1 MGPPPPPSEPSHD
14 AEKRPT
20 EVTGAPNHDGSD
32 VEKNERRVEERG
44 EAEKPSASS
53 SSSPPSSETDGTP
66 DLLPGA
72 VDPNDGRDM
81 DTAGVADRALSRTTT
96 RSSIGPGP
104 PPDGGLKAWLA
115 IFGTHL
121 TIMNTWGIVNSFG
134 VFQPYYTTLL
144 SLPPSDVAWIG
155 SFEVFLL
162 FFVGAFTGRL
172 TDAGYFRPLFI
183 SGFLLV
189 VLGMFATSFCTQY
202 WQFFLAQGICMGLGN
217 GCLFCPC
224 LSTASTYF
232 DKKKAFALGFVSI
245 GSSTG
250 GMIYPSMV
258 RQLLPKIGFAWTIR
272 AIAFVQ
278 MGTLLVTA
286 VVLKPRIKP
295 RKTGSM
301 VEWAAFKEPE
311 YTFYAV
317 GSFLNYLGVFFAS
330 YYIAS
335 YSRDIIGLSY
345 TSSLNLL
352 LLLNGT
358 GVPGRVIPAYFAD
371 IFGTVNMFIPMSF
384 ASGVMMLCWPAVS
397 SITGLYVWTALY
409 GFSTGAI
416 QSLMPAGLG
425 TLTADPRKQGTRM
438 GMTFTI
444 ISFAVLIGQPIA
456 GAIISATGGSYVGA
470 QVYAGVCLLSGMC
483 FLVAARTARARRSGK
498 WLWIKV

>member
-1 MGPPPPPSEPSHD
+1 MTTP
-14 AEKRPT
+14 
-20 EVTGAPNHDGSD
+20 
-32 VEKNERRVEERG
+32 
-44 EAEKPSASS
+44 
-53 SSSPPSSETDGTP
+53 SPPSSEPSD
-66 DLLPGA
+66 DA
-72 VDPNDGRDM
+72 EKQMSQRAN
-81 DTAGVADRALSRTTT
+81 GVADQDKVSFEKNENDEEKYPGKYAESPATVSPSAGNGGDPDTSPDGTDSRADQEPENLVDRVLSRVTT

-104 PPDGGLKAWLA
+104 PPDGGVKAWLA

-121 TIMNTWGIVNSFG
+121 VIMNTWGIVNSYG
-134 VFQPYYTTLL
+134 VFQPYYTTTL
-144 SLPPSDVAWIG
+144 SRPPSDIAWIG

-162 FFVGAFTGRL
+162 FFVGTFTGRL
-172 TDAGYFRPLFI
+172 TDAGYFRSLFFA
-183 SGFLLV
+183 GFLLV
-189 VLGMFATSFCTQY
+189 VLGMVATSFCTQY

-217 GCLFCPC
+217 GFLFCPS

-232 DKKKAFALGFVSI
+232 DRKKALALGFVSI

-258 RQLLPKIGFAWTIR
+258 RQLLPKIGFGWTIR
-272 AIAFVQ
+272 AIALVQ
-278 MGTLLVTA
+278 LVTLLVTA
-286 VVLKPRIKP
+286 LVLKPRIKP
-295 RKTGSM
+295 RKAGSL
-301 VEWAAFKEPE
+301 VEWAAFKELE

-358 GVPGRVIPAYFAD
+358 GVPGRLIPAYFASYYV
-371 IFGTVNMFIPMSF
+371 GTVNMYIPMSF
-384 ASGVMMLCWPAVS
+384 ISGLMMLCWPAVS
-397 SITGLYVWTALY
+397 SITGLYVWTTFY
-409 GFSTGAI
+409 GFFTGAI
-416 QSLMPAGLG
+416 QSLMPSGIG

-456 GAIISATGGSYVGA
+456 GAIISAQSGSYVGA
-470 QVYAGVCLLSGMC
+470 QVFAGVCMLAGMC
-483 FLVAARTARARRSGK
+483 FLIAARMARAKKSGNL
-498 WLWIKV
+498 LWTKV

>member
-1 MGPPPPPSEPSHD
+1 MTLPSPQP
-14 AEKRPT
+14 AETSYPT
-20 EVTGAPNHDGSD
+20 ERQSPQSEARRDGEL
-32 VEKNERRVEERG
+32 VERHQEQAIG
-44 EAEKPSASS
+44 GGDDAEKPSVFLPSSDEDAPSAAKLPNAGLGADPETGGAAGRILSRVTTASS
-53 SSSPPSSETDGTP
+53 
-66 DLLPGA
+66 L
-72 VDPNDGRDM
+72 
-81 DTAGVADRALSRTTT
+81 
-96 RSSIGPGP
+96 GPGP
-104 PPDGGLKAWLA
+104 PPDGGITAWLA

-144 SLPPSDVAWIG
+144 NRPPSDVAWIG

-183 SGFLLV
+183 IGFLLV
-189 VLGMFATSFCTQY
+189 VLGMIATSFCTQY

-232 DKKKAFALGFVSI
+232 DKRKALALGFVSI
-245 GSSTG
+245 GSSSG

-258 RQLLPKIGFAWTIR
+258 RQLLPKIGFGWTIR

-278 MGTLLVTA
+278 MGTLLITA

-295 RKTGSM
+295 RKAGNL
-301 VEWAAFKEPE
+301 VEWAAFKELE
-311 YTFYAV
+311 YTFYAI

-358 GVPGRVIPAYFAD
+358 GVPGRVLPNYFAD
-371 IFGTVNMFIPMSF
+371 RVGTVNMFIPMSF
-384 ASGVMMLCWPAVS
+384 AAGVMMLCWPAVS
-397 SITGLYVWTALY
+397 SVTGLYVWTALY
-409 GFSTGAI
+409 GIATGAI

-444 ISFAVLIGQPIA
+444 ISFAVLIGQPMA
-456 GAIISATGGSYVGA
+456 GAIISANGGSYVGA
-470 QVYAGVCLLSGMC
+470 QVYAGTCLLAGMC

-498 WLWIKV
+498 LLWIKI